1 MEYLGVFTAAAAGFG
16 VGAIWYALLS
26 GHWME
31 ATGLS
36 KDYVGGSASIFSY
49 IAALIAYL
57 LVAGMMRHMFVLSN
71 IGTFDKGLVA
81 GIGIGLFIVSP
92 WIMMSNTFAGR
103 PIKLSL
109 IDGGSAT
116 LGCAVIGAVL
126 SFL

>member
-1 MEYLGVFTAAAAGFG
+1 MEYLGVFAAAAAGFG
-16 VGAIWYALLS
+16 VGAVWYALLS

-71 IGTFDKGLVA
+71 IGTLDKGLVA
-81 GIGIGLFIVSP
+81 GIGIGLFIISP

-103 PIKLSL
+103 PVKLSL